1 MSYRKNMRKSGN
13 SWQKRAEFLTVLI
26 PIKQYGFF
34 FEIYSKMVWQESERM
49 LLEEPRHEDLNK
61 RSVCPASHA
70 GSCHE
75 WQGKL
80 CSHPQ
85 CIRTPGNLREIFGAN
100 HYCPLQ
106 SQTGQSARGAQG
118 GYKLV
123 KAPEEYTTG
132 EILRAVE
139 GSLAPVACLEPGHT
153 VCARAK
159 KNVLP

>member
-70 GSCHE
+70 GSCMN
-75 WQGKL
+75 GKENFV
-80 CSHPQ
+80 P
-85 CIRTPGNLREIFGAN
+85 IRSVSERQEISEKYLEQSLLPSPEPNWSRALAAPKAAISLSRHRKNIRRERSCALSKD
-100 HYCPLQ
+100 PLPLWPVWNRAIQ
-106 SQTGQSARGAQG
+106 S
-118 GYKLV
+118 V
-123 KAPEEYTTG
+123 PAP
-132 EILRAVE
+132 
-139 GSLAPVACLEPGHT
+139 
-153 VCARAK
+153 